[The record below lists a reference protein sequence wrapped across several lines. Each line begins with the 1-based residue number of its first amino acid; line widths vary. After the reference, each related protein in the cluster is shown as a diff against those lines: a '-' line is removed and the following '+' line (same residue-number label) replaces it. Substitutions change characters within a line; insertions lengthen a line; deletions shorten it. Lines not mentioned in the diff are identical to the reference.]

1 MRCSITFRTQLVMN
15 GITLALVALIVL
27 ASNTFASPGP
37 ATPAAAPASDAMPT
51 TTISYQGHLLDQ
63 DGQPV
68 TADLPM
74 TFKLYPDQAS
84 TDAVWTEERSGAAA
98 VPVTNGLF
106 HVLLGSVEPITT
118 TLLSQPLW
126 LGISVDGD
134 AEMQPRE
141 VLGNVPYA
149 AHAGQAHSIA
159 SNSPVEG
166 ADLRFASTQAPY
178 DQKDVALR
186 QDGTR
191 SLHLLPWGGPE
202 RRWDRVCIG
211 CGGDADL
218 RVHGDVIAD
227 NLVTHPDGSVQVRYG
242 TAVDTTDSNCRINI
256 RFDQPF
262 RDKPYTIVASNGNA
276 NALSFVAEV
285 VNWDKTTFNVRVTL
299 TDGSNDCASKR
310 VRVNYIAVG
319 N

>member
-1 MRCSITFRTQLVMN
+1 MN

-141 VLGNVPYA
+141 VLNTTSYA
-149 AHAGQAHSIA
+149 AVAGTVPEGSISSNKLNLQHGRQCLPDDTRLTSRGEVPGMRLSFSLAQPSLVLIAMEGVAFLEPDA
-159 SNSPVEG
+159 SGSNRYEMSLYLNGERETVSTAWTGKWFGLDAQRIVHLDAGDHTLVADAYIQSENSN
-166 ADLRFASTQAPY
+166 LTLY
-178 DQKDVALR
+178 
-186 QDGTR
+186 
-191 SLHLLPWGGPE
+191 GPE
-202 RRWDRVCIG
+202 YMHPGNHFCINYTVLG
-211 CGGDADL
+211 
-218 RVHGDVIAD
+218 
-227 NLVTHPDGSVQVRYG
+227 
-242 TAVDTTDSNCRINI
+242 
-256 RFDQPF
+256 
-262 RDKPYTIVASNGNA
+262 KP
-276 NALSFVAEV
+276 
-285 VNWDKTTFNVRVTL
+285 
-299 TDGSNDCASKR
+299 
-310 VRVNYIAVG
+310 
-319 N
+319 